1 MSEARGA
8 AHVLAEGVLAGKV
21 ALVSGAGTGIGRAVS
36 LRLVALGARVVG
48 VGRRPEPLAE
58 TAALAGPAFT
68 GHSLNVRDEAAVRSF
83 VDALGTEHGLDILVN
98 NAGGQF
104 VARAS
109 EISDGGMRAVLDLN
123 LTAVARM
130 TALARPWLA
139 DGGGTVVTISL
150 SSPDRGIPGL
160 AHSAVARS
168 AIVGLTS
175 RLAEEWRDEGIRLY
189 CLAPGTVLTDGVR
202 DELTESALAAVLE
215 RTPLGRDTSVDEVAE
230 WVAALAAG
238 IAPAASGSLIELDG
252 GAGLLGAV
260 GALGIEPPGMVARA
274 GGFP

>member
-1 MSEARGA
+1 VISDS
-8 AHVLAEGVLAGKV
+8 HVLAEGLLDDKV
-21 ALVSGAGTGIGRAVS
+21 ALVSGAGTGIGRAVA
-36 LRLVALGARVVG
+36 LRLVALGARVFG

-58 TAALAGPAFT
+58 TAARAGPAFT
-68 GHSLNVRDEAAVRSF
+68 PHSLNVRDEAAVSAY
-83 VDALGTEHGLDILVN
+83 VEALGAEHGLDILVN

-104 VARAS
+104 VAPAS

-130 TALARPWLA
+130 TTLARPWLA
-139 DGGGTVVTISL
+139 QGGGTVVTISL

-168 AIVGLTS
+168 AIVGLTA
-175 RLAEEWRDEGIRLY
+175 RLADAWRDDGIRLY

-202 DELTESALAAVLE
+202 DELTSAALAAVLE
-215 RTPLGRDTSVDEVAE
+215 RTPLGSDTSVDDVAE

-252 GAGLLGAV
+252 GAGLRGAA
-260 GALGIEPPGMVARA
+260 GALVG
-274 GGFP
+274 